1 MKIYDFALA
10 PNPRRVR
17 IFLAE
22 KGIDIFYEQV
32 DIRTGQNREAW
43 FIEKNPLGGLPVL
56 EFDDGTY
63 LAESVAICRYFEMT
77 YPEPPLMGI
86 DPRDCAFVEMWNRR
100 MELEVFHPIARSLQH
115 SHPFFKDRVPKQFPE
130 FGGSQRDHAIKRL
143 EWLDSILAGRQFV
156 AGDRYTI
163 ADITALVG
171 LDIGAALGGFQIPD
185 SVKHVKRWHEAVSSR
200 PSAKA

>member
-22 KGIDIFYEQV
+22 KGIDILYEQV
-32 DIRTGQNREAW
+32 DIGTGQNREAW
-43 FIEKNPLGGLPVL
+43 FIEKNPIGSLPVL

-77 YPEPPLMGI
+77 YPNPPLMGV

-100 MELEVFHPIARSLQH
+100 MELEVFHPIARTLQH
-115 SHPFFKDRVPKQFPE
+115 THPFFKDRLQQVPE
-130 FGGSQRDHAIKRL
+130 YGDTQREHAIKRL
-143 EWLDSILAGRQFV
+143 EWLDSILAQRPFV
-156 AGDRYTI
+156 AGERYTI

-185 SVKHVKRWHEAVSSR
+185 NVKHVRRWHEAVSSR
-200 PSAKA
+200 ASAKA